1 MSGAATDVSA
11 ARPLI
16 PGDLG
21 ALRLNNFDA
30 IRLGLALAVVWSHC
44 FALWFGTE
52 DFEPVSLLL
61 GGTYNSGNVAVLGFF
76 AISGFL
82 ITISYAQSRS
92 SLSYL
97 KRRVQRILPGY
108 LVATTLCSLVVV
120 PAFSSRGFG
129 DLQPTEWLGMLS
141 NILLRNYIIA
151 SDAFG
156 GGPVNGALWSIPYEF
171 WCYLG
176 VLGLGLA
183 GLVKRRWTYPA
194 IALAVMAIRVW
205 LDMTGRRPG
214 SGVISDIIGFPYFW
228 FNVLPPFLLG
238 GVAYIWRK
246 QIPRSR
252 WLLGGLIAAT
262 LLCAHLPIADPL
274 RTVLTRLAF
283 PPALTY
289 AIFYLAFDQRVRLQ
303 HAARYGDF
311 SYGTYLWGFPV
322 QQMLITFC
330 RSWAPFPLFVLFS
343 LGAALGFGIASWQIV
358 ERHFLRRAKPREA
371 QPPEDRTALVSP
383 PPAGHLP

>member
-1 MSGAATDVSA
+1 MSAGEDGSIE
-11 ARPLI
+11 RPLV
-16 PGDLG
+16 PGQLT

-30 IRLGLALAVVWSHC
+30 IRLALALAVVWSHC

-52 DFEPVSLLL
+52 DFEPISLLL
-61 GGTYNSGNVAVLGFF
+61 AGTYNSGNVAVLGFF

-82 ITISYAQSRS
+82 ITISFAQSRS
-92 SLSYL
+92 IFSYL

-108 LVATTLCSLVVV
+108 IVATTLCSLLIV

-129 DLQPTEWLGMLS
+129 VLTTHEGLGLLS
-141 NILLRNYIIA
+141 NLLLRNYIVR

-156 GGPVNGALWSIPYEF
+156 GGAVNGALWSIPYEF

-176 VLGLGLA
+176 VLGLGIV
-183 GLVKRRWTYPA
+183 GVVKRRWIYPL
-194 IALAVMAIRVW
+194 IALAVMATRVW

-214 SGVISDIIGFPYFW
+214 GGLIETIIGFPYFW

-238 GVAYIWRK
+238 GATYVWRK

-252 WLLGGLIAAT
+252 ALLVALIGAT
-262 LLCAHLPIADPL
+262 LVCAHIPLADPL

-289 AIFYLAFDQRVRLQ
+289 AIFYLAFDQRITLH

-311 SYGTYLWGFPV
+311 SYGVYLWGFPV
-322 QQMLITFC
+322 QQMLIVLC
-330 RSWAPFPLFVLFS
+330 RSWAPFPLFVLMS
-343 LGAALGFGIASWQIV
+343 LGGALAFGVASWQIV
-358 ERHFLRRAKPREA
+358 ERHFLRRAKPPQE